1 MHYKN
6 SSVLT
11 DLGRMAVNPIYALF
25 WDWDG
30 CIAYHLISSIT
41 NVKAL
46 LVSLQVLNMLG
57 NVIEVISP
65 RHCVV

>member
-1 MHYKN
+1 MLYF
-6 SSVLT
+6 
-11 DLGRMAVNPIYALF
+11 GI
-25 WDWDG
+25 DG
-30 CIAYHLISSIT
+30 CIAHHLISSIT